1 MVIQLS
7 SEVEARNRE
16 LVERG
21 GYDGPAA
28 VVDEALR
35 VREERDQYAKLKA
48 AIAVGMEQLER
59 GEVVE
64 WTPDYFDRL
73 KQRAEEHVRLGEPIK
88 DEGKP

>member
-21 GYDGPAA
+21 GYDGHAA

-64 WTPDYFDRL
+64 WTPNYFDRL

-88 DEGKP
+88 DEVKP